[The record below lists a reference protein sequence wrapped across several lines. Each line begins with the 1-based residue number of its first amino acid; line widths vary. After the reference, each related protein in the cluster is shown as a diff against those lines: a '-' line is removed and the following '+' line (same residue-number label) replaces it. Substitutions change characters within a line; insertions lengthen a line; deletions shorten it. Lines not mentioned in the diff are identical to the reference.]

1 MFFKFVLNIFQ
12 SNGQTKIEQ
21 RGWFNSCTRSFS
33 CFDGNCILYL
43 FDCLFVEISQ
53 LTGLKE
59 NAFESGNKDIYE
71 GDVIEF
77 INGERLVVEWNDD
90 TCQFQY
96 SDGTPINNGER
107 YGTHKMIVGNI
118 YESPELLK

>member
-1 MFFKFVLNIFQ
+1 MNNIKFRAWQDNTMVYAETD
-12 SNGQTKIEQ
+12 GVYATK
-21 RGWFNSCTRSFS
+21 SFLGK
-33 CFDGNCILYL
+33 CYE
-43 FDCLFVEISQ
+43 DCNLMQF
-53 LTGLKE
+53 TGLKE

-118 YESPELLK
+118 YESPELRK

>member
-1 MFFKFVLNIFQ
+1 MYYNDSISISIGGSVYYLE
-12 SNGQTKIEQ
+12 SNGN
-21 RGWFNSCTRSFS
+21 W
-33 CFDGNCILYL
+33 
-43 FDCLFVEISQ
+43 VEDDDKSMITLMQ
-53 LTGLKE
+53 FTGLKE

-118 YESPELLK
+118 YESPELRK

>member
-1 MFFKFVLNIFQ
+1 MKEIKFRAWDGEKLRYPNLINTSDSPTPFTCYTTD
-12 SNGQTKIEQ
+12 NLEPGH
-21 RGWFNSCTRSFS
+21 
-33 CFDGNCILYL
+33 FDAKELMQ
-43 FDCLFVEISQ
+43 F
-53 LTGLKE
+53 TGLKE

-71 GDVIEF
+71 SDVIEF

-107 YGTHKMIVGNI
+107 YGSHKIIVGNI
-118 YESPELLK
+118 YENPELLK

>member
-1 MFFKFVLNIFQ
+1 MREYKFRAWDGEKIIYQDNNGFFDKVKIDRYPTL
-12 SNGQTKIEQ
+12 QTIQFHSASIYCKIMQ
-21 RGWFNSCTRSFS
+21 F
-33 CFDGNCILYL
+33 
-43 FDCLFVEISQ
+43 
-53 LTGLKE
+53 TGLKE

-118 YESPELLK
+118 YESPELRK

>member
-1 MFFKFVLNIFQ
+1 MREYKFRAWNGETMVYPSLDGHGQINSGWII
-12 SNGQTKIEQ
+12 SNYETVMQ
-21 RGWFNSCTRSFS
+21 F
-33 CFDGNCILYL
+33 
-43 FDCLFVEISQ
+43 
-53 LTGLKE
+53 TGLKE

-71 GDVIEF
+71 SDVIEF

-96 SDGTPINNGER
+96 SDGTPINNGKR
-107 YGTHKMIVGNI
+107 YGSHKMIVGNI